1 MGFEVDSRY
10 PLVALEA
17 KEVLG
22 VFIEIRGC
30 LSGDATKRELRCLVL
45 CVPKKGAKGSS
56 DFKACLVGS
65 LYCQIDS
72 CGFFN
77 GAGNFEFDVFSGDKI
92 WQTGEENPPNSIFI
106 IPYYLPGAHGSVTNT
121 GVRGDEDRN

>member
-30 LSGDATKRELRCLVL
+30 SSGDTTEGELRCLVL

-56 DFKACLVGS
+56 DFKTCLVGS

-72 CGFFN
+72 CGIFN
-77 GAGNFEFDVFSGDKI
+77 GAGNFEFDVFSGDEI
-92 WQTGEENPPNSIFI
+92 WQPGKENPPNSIFI
-106 IPYYLPGAHGSVTNT
+106 ISYYLPGAHGSVTNT
-121 GVRGDEDRN
+121 GVEGDEDRN